1 MMNRLTPAVLAALLA
16 QPAALHAQDTAIT
29 SAIDGQIAAF
39 LEDDFNRAFSFASPM
54 IQNMFQTP
62 ERFGMMVRQ
71 GYPMV
76 HRPAEVQYGS
86 AEVDGMVTRQRVLIT
101 DQSGTLHMLEYEM
114 VPMGG
119 SWLINGV
126 RMLRPPQVGA

>member
-1 MMNRLTPAVLAALLA
+1 MTRLAPALLAALLA
-16 QPAALHAQDTAIT
+16 HPAALVAQDTAIT
-29 SAIDGQIAAF
+29 STIDGQFAAF

-54 IQNMFQTP
+54 IQNIFRTP

-101 DQSGTLHMLEYEM
+101 DQAGTQHLLEYEM
-114 VPMGG
+114 FPMGG

-126 RMLRPPQVGA
+126 RFLQAPQVGA

>member
-1 MMNRLTPAVLAALLA
+1 MTRLTPALLAALLL
-16 QPAALHAQDTAIT
+16 QPAALQAQDTAIT
-29 SAIDGQIAAF
+29 STIDGQFAAF

-54 IQNMFQTP
+54 IQNIFRTP

-76 HRPAEVQYGS
+76 HRPADVQYGS

-101 DQSGTLHMLEYEM
+101 DQAGTQHLLEYEM

-126 RMLRPPQVGA
+126 RVLQAPQVGA